1 MSLATELALQIAR
14 EARLAMLRALA
25 EQPDGRLSDLLL
37 KRTLDIYGYR
47 RSREWIRTQMR
58 ALADLGAV
66 SLIESGEVM
75 FARLEAP
82 GREHLEE
89 RRVIEGIMRPAE
101 AG

>member
-1 MSLATELALQIAR
+1 MSLAAELALQVAR

-25 EQPDGRLSDLLL
+25 DQTDGRLSDLLL

-66 SLIESGEVM
+66 SLIESGEVI
-75 FARLEAP
+75 FAHLEMP

-89 RRVIEGIMRPAE
+89 RRVIDGIMRPAE

>member
-1 MSLATELALQIAR
+1 MSLAAELAVQIAR

-25 EQPDGRLSDLLL
+25 DQADGRLSDLLL

-47 RSREWIRTQMR
+47 RSRESIRTQMR
-58 ALADLGAV
+58 ALAELGAV
-66 SLIESGEVM
+66 SLIESGEVL
-75 FARLEAP
+75 FARLETP

-89 RRVIEGIMRPAE
+89 RRVIDGIMRPAE